1 MTQFHTITHSDGRS
15 KTVATFELPEF
26 HADGEE
32 ADGTFEAIV
41 STFNT
46 RVKGLFYDQMLKP
59 ECFSR
64 SLADNGYPSCV
75 WSHDWDTPPIG
86 ATLLAEEV
94 GEGLR
99 AKAKLFIDEQFSS
112 PLARQ
117 VYAAMQARNGDGR
130 PVLREFSIGF
140 EIVEAEWEI
149 HDEDEVLAIT
159 DVNLI
164 EFGPCLKG
172 RNVSRLIEVNGAS
185 APEDPVLAR
194 FPRRHKESTEFRA
207 LKLAQPRRI

>member
-15 KTVATFELPEF
+15 KTVATFDLPEF

-46 RVKGLFYDQMLKP
+46 RVKGMFYDQMLKP

-64 SLADNGYPSCV
+64 SLSENGYPSCV

-86 ATLLAEEV
+86 STLLAEEV

-99 AKAKLFIDEQFSS
+99 AKAKLFIDEKFAS

-172 RNVSRLIEVNGAS
+172 RNISRLIEVNGAS

-194 FPRRHKESTEFRA
+194 FPRRHKESTEIRA